1 MTSPIWLIAAREFRA
16 YATTGSF
23 WLALAIGPLLTGGGM
38 LLVRAPPPPQ
48 PAMVLTGE
56 ADGGFQARFSADFP
70 LSPAGRAQVLDL
82 VRSEGS
88 LVRPAP
94 VKTPAA
100 AGEAA
105 AGASRFLLLLLLWV
119 TLVGSLGMLLQAS
132 VRERANRALEILLS
146 AARPLD
152 IVLGKVLGVGA
163 VSVLVVATWLA
174 APVAM
179 AFLAPATSGPMAG
192 LLQVF
197 ADPLMLLRAGV
208 IYLLAFGFFGFL
220 TVMVGAM
227 ARDSAD
233 AQNLA
238 RPMFAV
244 LLVAFFV
251 AMTATHGGAKF
262 AWLVYLPP
270 FTPFMLLAA
279 PVSAAVEVFVTLQLA
294 LATVLAGWGAG
305 RVLHRSVSPPDFR
318 WPKFA
323 RRKTPVRDY

>member
-1 MTSPIWLIAAREFRA
+1 MTSPIWLIAVREFRA
-16 YATTGSF
+16 YVTTGSF
-23 WLALAIGPLLTGGGM
+23 WLALAIGPLLTGGGI
-38 LLVRAPPPPQ
+38 LLARTPPPPQ
-48 PAMVLTGE
+48 EQLVLTGE
-56 ADGGFQARFSADFP
+56 ADGGFDARFSADFP
-70 LSPAGRAQVLDL
+70 LSEAGRAQVVEVL
-82 VRSEGS
+82 RGEGS
-88 LVRPAP
+88 LVRT
-94 VKTPAA
+94 TPPERAET
-100 AGEAA
+100 GDA

-119 TLVGSLGMLLQAS
+119 TLVGSLGMLLQAA

-174 APVAM
+174 APVAT
-179 AFLAPATSGPMAG
+179 AFLAPASGGPLVG

-197 ADPLMLLRAGV
+197 AEPAMLLRAGV
-208 IYLLAFGFFGFL
+208 IYLLSFAFFGFL

-244 LLVAFFV
+244 LLVAFFM
-251 AMTATHGGAKF
+251 AMGAANGGASF

-279 PVSAAVEVFVTLQLA
+279 PASTAVEVFVILQLL
-294 LATVLAGWGAG
+294 LATVLAAWGAG
-305 RVLHRSVSPPDFR
+305 QVLHRSVSPPTFR
-318 WPKFA
+318 WPGSV
-323 RRKTPVRDY
+323 RRKAPNRDY

>member
-1 MTSPIWLIAAREFRA
+1 MTSPIWLIAGREFRA
-16 YATTGSF
+16 YVTTGSF

-48 PAMVLTGE
+48 AELVLSGE
-56 ADGGFQARFSADFP
+56 ADGGFDARFSADFP
-70 LSPAGRAQVLDL
+70 LSEAGRAKVVETL
-82 VRSEGS
+82 RSEGS
-88 LVRPAP
+88 LVRAAP
-94 VKTPAA
+94 PEKPAA
-100 AGEAA
+100 EDPAA
-105 AGASRFLLLLLLWV
+105 ASRFLLLILLWV
-119 TLVGSLGMLLQAS
+119 TLIGSLGMLLQAA

-179 AFLAPATSGPMAG
+179 ALLGPGAGGPLAG

-197 ADPLMLLRAGV
+197 AEPVTLLRAAV

-251 AMTATHGGAKF
+251 AMTAAKGGEKF
-262 AWLVYLPP
+262 AWLVYVPP
-270 FTPFMLLAA
+270 FTPFMLLVA
-279 PVSAAVEVFVTLQLA
+279 PASAAVEVFSLLQLL
-294 LATVLAGWGAG
+294 LATVLAAWGAAE
-305 RVLHRSVSPPDFR
+305 VLRRSVSAPGLR
-318 WPKFA
+318 WPRA
-323 RRKTPVRDY
+323 IRRKAQASDY